1 MMLRSSR
8 GILALAAL
16 LIAAVYV
23 FPLWHIGLHAPQYPE
38 GLGMYIW
45 VDQITGQKPHDLDL
59 INGLNHYIGMQ
70 EIVPDAIPELRFMPV
85 ISGALLVFGLLA
97 ALLGRR
103 SLLYAWVGVFLL
115 VAVLGLADFWLW
127 GYNYGHNLDPTAA
140 IKVPGMSY
148 QPPVIGSKRLLN
160 FRAASWPSIGGWSLV
175 ISVLIGLWL
184 SVREFRRARTAAH
197 TT

>member
-1 MMLRSSR
+1 MLRSSR
-8 GILALAAL
+8 WLLALAAL

-85 ISGALLVFGLLA
+85 ISGALLLFGLVA
-97 ALLGRR
+97 AVAGRR
-103 SLLYAWVGVFLL
+103 SVLYAWVGVFLL
-115 VAVLGLADFWLW
+115 MAVVGLADFWLW
-127 GYNYGHNLDPTAA
+127 GYNYGHNLAPTAA

-160 FRAASWPSIGGWSLV
+160 FRAASWPSVGGWSLV
-175 ISVLIGLWL
+175 VSVLIGLWL
-184 SVREFRRARTAAH
+184 SVREFRRARTAAPA
-197 TT
+197 T

>member
-97 ALLGRR
+97 ALVGRR
-103 SLLYAWVGVFLL
+103 SLLYAWVGVFLI
-115 VAVLGLADFWLW
+115 VALLGLADFWLW

-175 ISVLIGLWL
+175 ISVVIGLWL

-197 TT
+197 AT

>member
-1 MMLRSSR
+1 MLRSSR